1 MEQSFEKTAEQA
13 AAFQKMWVDSAGK
26 MFQAA
31 FTVTPNSPPPEI
43 LKQIRSGILTALAQS
58 WDEFMRS
65 PQFLDAMK
73 QWMEQAI
80 TFRKMTTDFLTKMR
94 NDVQAPTRDDTDS
107 LMLNIRHMEK
117 RVLDRLDELS
127 AAVDTLKQGGNRKS
141 QASPGSKAARRKS
154 RGGRAR
160 AKAA

>member
-1 MEQSFEKTAEQA
+1 MDQSFEKTAEQA

-117 RVLDRLDELS
+117 RVLDRLEELS
-127 AAVDTLKQGGNRKS
+127 AAVAALKQEGKRKPARS
-141 QASPGSKAARRKS
+141 PARKASRRK
-154 RGGRAR
+154 GGGGGTRKKMA
-160 AKAA
+160 